1 MIEVV
6 YPKSHP
12 ENSFAILA
20 KMYIEAMRDLGLEVV
35 EADIEGWSGRP
46 AGSSVLIPFLYK
58 EGRVA
63 SSLRGKAGGMDL
75 ADSDGISRM
84 AVDIIN
90 SAAIFLAVPS
100 QNNKFVYVKSGVRI
114 PVHVWYPYV
123 DPSWASAKLNCDEEF
138 KRGGGLHILYFLLHS
153 GRRKGLDLL
162 AEALKELE
170 RMGVNYT
177 LLLRSPSVPS
187 ELAGRNV
194 VHVGRWLDKECLKA
208 LYLSADVVALPSRGG
223 GFELNAFEALA
234 LGVPVVAPR
243 FGPWTEYI
251 PPRLFFQLTAQV
263 AGMERVYENNPIHVG
278 QGPRV
283 DPKDFAAKL
292 AAAPQIAGEV
302 RRERGWLLERFSKE
316 SLKRSIYQTLLL
328 LKAVE
333 E

>member
-1 MIEVV
+1 MI

-20 KMYIEAMRDLGLEVV
+20 KMYIEAIRDLGLEVQEV
-35 EADIEGWSGRP
+35 DIEDWSGQPSGP
-46 AGSSVLIPFLYK
+46 AILIPFLYRT
-58 EGRVA
+58 GQVA
-63 SSLRGKAGGMDL
+63 SALSARIGGMDL
-75 ADSDGISRM
+75 ADTNAISSW
-84 AVDIIN
+84 AVNIIN
-90 SAAIFLAVPS
+90 STALFLAVPS
-100 QNNKFVYVKSGVRI
+100 MHNRFVYIRSGVTV

-123 DPSWASAKLNCDEEF
+123 DPSWVTSKPNCTEEF
-138 KRGGGLHILYFLLHS
+138 RRGGDLHILYFLLHS
-153 GRRKGLDLL
+153 GRRKGVDVL

-170 RMGVNYT
+170 RMGVHYT
-177 LLLRSPSVPS
+177 LLLRSPAVPE

-194 VHVGRWLDKECLKA
+194 VHIDKWLDRECLKA

-251 PPRLFFQLTAQV
+251 PPKLFFQLTAQV
-263 AGMERVYENNPIHVG
+263 AGMEEVYEGNPIHVG

-283 DPKDFAAKL
+283 DPKDFAVKL
-292 AAAPQIAGEV
+292 VAAPYIAGEV
-302 RRERGWLLERFSKE
+302 RRERGWLLSRFSKE

-328 LKAVE
+328 LKTVE
-333 E
+333 K